1 MTPQKKEEIKKLL
14 KILSQLSTKEE
25 ELLHTYA
32 QRRLG
37 FYEAK
42 EQLKEIRNK
51 SRIFEKK
58 PDENRGRELIALIEL
73 FEDKIRGGY
82 SSILTQDVQLNKKFT
97 DYYSKEKKILSLVKP
112 LSVNDYRE
120 LHNNF
125 DQLSKGTTQVL
136 NWALKKVK
144 KEIDREDIMI
154 SSEEHLREIVGKIR
168 LFHEK
173 IHKMLIELFHSLE
186 GLKSFIQTGTGTLR
200 ISIEEVRAAMSKLEK
215 LKEAE
220 LTELIEPI
228 NKFIRVKKDAEEV
241 LDELLEVR
249 KLNKSKISVSDI
261 KKDLEVLSRED
272 EVTQYLMFLS
282 RQIDKLDTKAQ
293 RFLTALYRSSK
304 FKISGYI
311 SSSKQAL
318 IDGLTRIYNKRA
330 FTKRMRD
337 CAKKASNKGY
347 IISLIFFDIDFFK
360 KFNDNYG
367 HKKGD
372 FVLGEVAA
380 IVKNSIRDNDEV
392 YRYGGEEFVVILPRT
407 DKNHALLVADRIN
420 KNMKKPEYNLLNI
433 KTDETEKVRIKVS
446 LGVATFPDD
455 TIETENALEELLSI
469 ADERLYKAK
478 QNGRDQVVA
487 KGRFRKAA

>member
-1 MTPQKKEEIKKLL
+1 MF
-14 KILSQLSTKEE
+14 KIFFRYVNSKTNKTK
-25 ELLHTYA
+25 T
-32 QRRLG
+32 
-37 FYEAK
+37 
-42 EQLKEIRNK
+42 INK
-51 SRIFEKK
+51 DLNASAF
-58 PDENRGRELIALIEL
+58 NTAFL
-73 FEDKIRGGY
+73 
-82 SSILTQDVQLNKKFT
+82 SSI
-97 DYYSKEKKILSLVKP
+97 
-112 LSVNDYRE
+112 
-120 LHNNF
+120 
-125 DQLSKGTTQVL
+125 
-136 NWALKKVK
+136 
-144 KEIDREDIMI
+144 
-154 SSEEHLREIVGKIR
+154 
-168 LFHEK
+168 
-173 IHKMLIELFHSLE
+173 
-186 GLKSFIQTGTGTLR
+186 
-200 ISIEEVRAAMSKLEK
+200 
-215 LKEAE
+215 
-220 LTELIEPI
+220 
-228 NKFIRVKKDAEEV
+228 
-241 LDELLEVR
+241 
-249 KLNKSKISVSDI
+249 
-261 KKDLEVLSRED
+261 
-272 EVTQYLMFLS
+272 
-282 RQIDKLDTKAQ
+282 
-293 RFLTALYRSSK
+293 SK